1 MDNGDALEGQVSE
14 LQSVAAFSITHPL
27 SGFKVCFL
35 RVKGKHPVLILLID
49 RETRTQK
56 ETDTFFIQPREM
68 SQCDSSKHCT
78 CDCEREILTSV
89 TSQP

>member
-27 SGFKVCFL
+27 SGFKVGFL

-56 ETDTFFIQPREM
+56 EPDTFFIQPREM

-78 CDCEREILTSV
+78 CDCDREILTSV
-89 TSQP
+89 ISQP